1 MNQNKVKIILAVL
14 VVLLIAGVLYKKGLG
29 RANNELSVVYLS
41 TGEVYVGQ
49 LSLFPVMELKN
60 GYILATAPDPVD
72 PKKNNFQL
80 NPLTEALWA
89 PKHLYLNKKHI
100 VFYGPIL
107 SNSKIAEALAA
118 KKAE

>member
-1 MNQNKVKIILAVL
+1 MNKNNIVLLVVVVVL
-14 VVLLIAGVLYKKGLG
+14 VAVAVYFKGFSRVTSG
-29 RANNELSVVYLS
+29 TSVVYLS
-41 TGEVYVGQ
+41 TGEVYVGN

-60 GYILATAPDPVD
+60 GYILVTVPDPAD
-72 PKKNNFQL
+72 PKKTNFQL

-89 PKHLYLNKKHI
+89 PKNLYLNKKQV

-107 SNSKIAEALAA
+107 ENSKIAEALAA